1 MVYGSGLRTDFTLP
15 DGSNLPNGAA
25 LPSYATV
32 NLSIGHAFAR
42 SGFDVHVD
50 VENLFDKIYEIR
62 DGGGVGVGAPSF
74 GPRRGVFIGISK
86 TL

>member
-1 MVYGSGLRTDFTLP
+1 MVYGSGLRTDLTLP

-25 LPSYATV
+25 LPNYVTF
-32 NLSIGHAFAR
+32 NLSIGHKFAK
-42 SGFDVHVD
+42 GGLDVRVD

-62 DGGGVGVGAPSF
+62 DGGGVGVGAPSY
-74 GPRRGVFIGISK
+74 GPRRGVFLGITK